1 MTDLEDLRAQW
12 AEHDR
17 KLEAS
22 LRLNRR
28 LLSAVALDRARGP
41 LRRFVRY
48 LAFEVAMGAV
58 ALLLLGSFAAA
69 HASEARFLA
78 PAIALGAGVVV
89 LLRAAIRQIMLAA
102 RIDHGAPL
110 ADAQRRLEELRLE
123 SARWI
128 RITFFAAP
136 LAWPPLAIVL
146 LQALLGLDAYVVP
159 GVPWLLANLAF
170 GVAVLAAA
178 LWISHRHAARLARS
192 PVLAALAR
200 ALSDRN
206 LAAAAA
212 HLAEVAAF
220 EDEAR

>member
-48 LAFEVAMGAV
+48 LAFEVATGAV
-58 ALLLLGSFAAA
+58 ALLLLGSFAAT

-78 PAIALGAGVVV
+78 PAVVLGAGVVV
-89 LLRAAIRQIMLAA
+89 LMSATIRQIMLAA

-159 GVPWLLANLAF
+159 GVLWLLANLAF

-178 LWISHRHAARLARS
+178 LWIAHRHAARLARY
-192 PVLAALAR
+192 PVLAALGR

-206 LAAAAA
+206 LAAAA

-220 EDEAR
+220 EDAAR